1 MGMTDYQTSIDQ
13 QLNKT
18 LKEKIVLHR
27 NRFTQLFKARYL
39 EMLPSLIK
47 YKNARTVSVDF
58 LKVEVA
64 LRNGY
69 DVVIGETKNRIIQVI
84 GYATSK
90 KTTGDP
96 SDLFSDKTLRHGEIH
111 FIIPNHMQL
120 PYYKEITHDDQCQ
133 TGNFVVLRNKTI
145 HYVSDY
151 SILDHYVDELA
162 EIVLSRYSISMQV
175 KITTLFLG
183 EPNDE
188 TLNQIISDVYN
199 GNPYIK
205 GSKLFDPEE
214 QIYHFKNEGMA
225 QNFQELKREYQ
236 NKISE
241 LNNMLGMNSLAV
253 EKSSGVSDTEA
264 QSNRAFTTSNAN
276 IYLDGRNNGLQKLN
290 KRYDLKLEALYN
302 DEVVSEFQEL
312 AKEEEKEAG
321 KSGGGDP
328 SNGDSHDI

>member
-1 MGMTDYQTSIDQ
+1 MNMDYVQGIDKE
-13 QLNKT
+13 LNKT
-18 LKEKIVLHR
+18 LKEKVVHHR
-27 NRFTQLFKARYL
+27 ERFKQLFKARYL

-47 YKNARTVSVDF
+47 YKNMQTVSIDF
-58 LKVEVA
+58 MKVEVA
-64 LRNGY
+64 LRNNY
-69 DVVIGETKNRIIQVI
+69 DVVIGETKKGNIQVL
-84 GYATSK
+84 GWATSK

-96 SDLFSDKTLRHGEIH
+96 SDLWSTNLLRHGEIN
-111 FIIPNHMQL
+111 FIIPEIL
-120 PYYKEITHDDQCQ
+120 RFPFYKEISDQDSCK

-145 HYVSDY
+145 NYVSDY
-151 SILDHYVDELA
+151 HILDHYVDELA

-188 TLNQIISDVYN
+188 TLNEVISDIYN

-214 QIYHFKNEGMA
+214 QIYHMNNEHVA

-253 EKSSGVSDTEA
+253 EKSSGVSDEEA
-264 QSNRAFTTSNAN
+264 KSNRSYTTSNAN
-276 IYLDGRNNGLQKLN
+276 IYLDGRNNGLKKLN
-290 KRYDLKLEALYN
+290 KRYNLKLEALYN
-302 DEVVSEFQEL
+302 DEVSSEFEELHQEQ
-312 AKEEEKEAG
+312 EKE
-321 KSGGGDP
+321 SEGGDP
-328 SNGDSHDI
+328 KGDNNPI

>member
-1 MGMTDYQTSIDQ
+1 MNNYIQSIDKT
-13 QLNKT
+13 LNGT
-18 LKEKIVLHR
+18 LKEKVVNHR
-27 NRFTQLFKARYL
+27 DRFKTLFKARYL

-47 YKNARTVSVDF
+47 YKNSRTVSIDF
-58 LKVEVA
+58 MKVEVA

-69 DVVIGETKNRIIQVI
+69 DVVIGETKNSNIMVI

-96 SDLFSDKTLRHGEIH
+96 ADLFSDNVLRHGEIH
-111 FIIPNHMQL
+111 FTIPEIMKLN
-120 PYYKEITHDDQCQ
+120 YYKEITHNDKCSS
-133 TGNFVVLRNKTI
+133 GNFVVLRNKTI
-145 HYVSDY
+145 NYTSDI
-151 SILDHYVDELA
+151 SILNHYIDELA

-188 TLNQIISDVYN
+188 TLNHIISDIYN

-205 GSKLFDPEE
+205 GSKLFDPDE
-214 QIYHFKNEGMA
+214 QIYHMKNEGIA

-253 EKSSGVSDTEA
+253 EKSSGVSDSEA
-264 QSNRAFTTSNAN
+264 KSNRAFTTSNAN
-276 IYLDGRNNGLQKLN
+276 IYLDGRNNGLFKLN
-290 KRYDLKLEALYN
+290 KRYGLELEAIYN
-302 DEVVSEFQEL
+302 DEVVSEFGEL
-312 AKEEEKEAG
+312 AKEEEKEQS
-321 KSGGGDP
+321 KGGDP
-328 SNGDSHDI
+328 DDENNNAI

>member
-1 MGMTDYQTSIDQ
+1 MNFLETIDK

-18 LKEKIVLHR
+18 LKEKVVNHR
-27 NRFTQLFKARYL
+27 DRFKQLFKARYL

-47 YKNARTVSVDF
+47 YKNDHTVSVDF
-58 LKVEVA
+58 MKVEVA

-69 DVVIGETKNRIIQVI
+69 DVVIGETKNRNIQVI

-90 KTTGDP
+90 LTTNNP
-96 SDLFSDKTLRHGEIH
+96 EDLWSSNHLRHGDIK
-111 FIIPNHMQL
+111 FIIPDYLQL
-120 PYYKEITHDDQCQ
+120 PYYKEISHQDECQ
-133 TGNFVVLRNKTI
+133 TGNFVVLRNKTLN
-145 HYVSDY
+145 YVPDY
-151 SILDHYVDELA
+151 NILEHYVDELA

-188 TLNQIISDVYN
+188 TLNEIISDIYN

-205 GSKLFDPEE
+205 GSKLFDPDE
-214 QIYHFKNEGMA
+214 QIYHMNNNHVA

-241 LNNMLGMNSLAV
+241 LNNMLGINSLAV

-264 QSNRAFTTSNAN
+264 KSNRAFTTSNAN
-276 IYLDGRNNGLQKLN
+276 IYLDGRNNGLKKLN
-290 KRYDLKLEALYN
+290 KRYNLKLEALYN

-312 AKEEEKEAG
+312 ERVKEVKKNE
-321 KSGGGDP
+321 GGDP
-328 SNGDSHDI
+328 PNDNNTI